1 MIEVRFLVLFFFAFV
16 YGQVELPE
24 YDANEII
31 IKNKGFTLS
40 FNESHRQSN
49 WVAYELTRAET
60 MGTSP
65 RTNYFLVDPKLL
77 GLCALPTDYKGTDYD
92 RGHLAPAADMAWSKV
107 TMKESFYMS
116 NISPQYYSLNRGA
129 WKKLEKLV
137 RRWASEY
144 GSIYIVTAG
153 ILIDDLN
160 KIGGKNDISVP
171 ENYYKVILDYNEPDL
186 KAIGFI
192 LPNKKINQPLQNFVF
207 TVDHIEELTGI
218 NFFHSLPDDVE
229 EDLESKSDLNSWIWD

>member
-1 MIEVRFLVLFFFAFV
+1 MASGRSLVLFLLTFT
-16 YGQVELPE
+16 YSQVELPE
-24 YDANEII
+24 YDANEVI

-40 FNESHRQSN
+40 FNKSHKQSN
-49 WVAYELTRAET
+49 WVAYELTRQET
-60 MGTSP
+60 MGGFP
-65 RTNYFLVDPKLL
+65 RANSFRVDPQIPN
-77 GLCALPTDYKGTDYD
+77 LCALPTAYKGTDYD

-171 ENYYKVILDYNEPDL
+171 ENYYKVILDYAEPEL

-207 TVDHIEELTGI
+207 TVDDIEQLTGI
-218 NFFHSLPDDVE
+218 NFFHSLPDDIE
-229 EDLESKSDLNSWIWD
+229 ESLESRTDIKKWIWD